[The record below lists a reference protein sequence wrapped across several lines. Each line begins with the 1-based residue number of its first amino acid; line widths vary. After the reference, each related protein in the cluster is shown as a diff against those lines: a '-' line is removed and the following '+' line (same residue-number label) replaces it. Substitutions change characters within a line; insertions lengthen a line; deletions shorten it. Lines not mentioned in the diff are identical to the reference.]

1 MHSRYFHTCQPAF
14 TGPLAP
20 SPSQQRQLH
29 PAACELVGDHMID
42 QPPAHPESASA
53 AAAHSSTVAKL
64 PSAACLELSGQLL
77 PSKSSATAGGGAGGD
92 AGGGASAQLSAA
104 YET

>member
-1 MHSRYFHTCQPAF
+1 MCSGPLHQSLHSRYFQTCQFEF

-20 SPSQQRQLH
+20 SPSQQRQPH
-29 PAACELVGDHMID
+29 PAACELAGDHMID
-42 QPPAHPESASA
+42 QPPAHPESAAA

-64 PSAACLELSGQLL
+64 PSAACLELSGQLC
-77 PSKSSATAGGGAGGD
+77 PSKSSAGGGA
-92 AGGGASAQLSAA
+92 LVHP